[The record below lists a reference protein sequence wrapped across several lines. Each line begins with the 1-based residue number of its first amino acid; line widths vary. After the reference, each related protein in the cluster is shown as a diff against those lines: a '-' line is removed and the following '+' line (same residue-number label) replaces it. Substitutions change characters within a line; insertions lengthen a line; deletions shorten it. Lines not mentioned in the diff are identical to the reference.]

1 MTQTVKNRYGQ
12 VVTLDSIAKVNMTER
27 GYEIT
32 GVDGWG
38 TFHVNF
44 DELDGFVPQEGD
56 AFVLM
61 TTNFSY
67 IRGLIIEHR
76 VIRYMTD
83 KQMEEDRKRML
94 DGFRLNKLE
103 EYVKNGEA
111 LKARAEALPAPL
123 RDRMRRFSE
132 GKDGVE
138 FWIDS
143 APYEMAVLEG
153 AAALLRAVEG
163 KVPDIN
169 NDNVDL
175 ILTETTDKIAWIEDW
190 WALNSEKHQYN
201 YKRQMEIVPDFG
213 DGHSGFT
220 ASAAKGMA
228 IAVLRGDSI

>member
-1 MTQTVKNRYGQ
+1 MTQAIKNRYGQ
-12 VVTLDSIAKVNMTER
+12 STTLDNIDKVNMTDN

-32 GVDGWG
+32 GVQGWG
-38 TFHVNF
+38 TFYITF
-44 DELDGFVPQEGD
+44 DELDGFVPQVGD

-67 IRGLIIEHR
+67 IRGIIIEHR

-83 KQMEEDRKRML
+83 KQVVESRQRML

-111 LKARAEALPAPL
+111 LKARAEALPTPL

-153 AAALLRAVEG
+153 AAALLRKVAAEG
-163 KVPDIN
+163 FIFDVNKIRVDDDTEAAIN
-169 NDNVDL
+169 
-175 ILTETTDKIAWIEDW
+175 WIEDW
-190 WALNSEKHQYN
+190 WALNTKEHN
-201 YKRQMEIVPDFG
+201 YDYKKQMEIVPDFG
-213 DGHSGFT
+213 EGHSGFT
-220 ASAAKGMA
+220 ASAAKSMA
-228 IAVLRGDSI
+228 VAILNGEEI

>member
-1 MTQTVKNRYGQ
+1 MTQAIKNRYGQ
-12 VVTLDSIAKVNMTER
+12 SVTLDNIDKVNMTEN

-32 GVDGWG
+32 GVQGWG
-38 TFHVNF
+38 TFYITF

-67 IRGLIIEHR
+67 IRGIIIEHR

-83 KQMEEDRKRML
+83 KQVEESRQRML
-94 DGFRLNKLE
+94 DGFRLSKLE

-111 LKARAEALPAPL
+111 LKARAEALPTPL

-153 AAALLRAVEG
+153 AAALLRKVAAEG
-163 KVPDIN
+163 FIFDTNKIRVDDDTDGAIN
-169 NDNVDL
+169 
-175 ILTETTDKIAWIEDW
+175 WIEDW
-190 WALNSEKHQYN
+190 WALNTKEHN
-201 YKRQMEIVPDFG
+201 YDYKKQMEIVPDFG

-228 IAVLRGDSI
+228 LAILRGEEI